1 MFVDNNLTWSDHI
14 KHLTKKIASS
24 IWLLSKIKKFLSQD
38 HRVQFYKSYIQPHI
52 DFCSIVW
59 GSSSES
65 NKLKI
70 FKLQKRACKVILD
83 FNVDDPNE
91 AMNSLKIMSIYDR
104 LYLRKAKFMFKIF
117 NNVAPAYI
125 SESFTLRNNVN
136 TSINLRSSSAGC
148 FIPPKPRT
156 EYFKHSMR
164 YSGCLVWNSL
174 PEEIKSAQTIDTFH
188 SRCLDVLKK
197 SGKYPCG
204 VCQSGVGSSNAV
216 FCGGCKRWVHKKCS
230 GIKGPLR
237 PDPEF
242 RCARCLGTA
251 RAIDE
256 REVSE
261 VEVGNEKLEVVPE
274 FCYLGD
280 ILSAGGGCELA
291 AITRCKCAWG
301 KFRQLL
307 PLLTNR
313 HLPVLTRGKV
323 YSSCVRSVML
333 HAAET
338 WAMKVDTLNRLRRN
352 DRAMIR
358 WICNVRAK
366 DEVSSDSLLT
376 KLGIQDL
383 DVVLRTSRMRW
394 FGHVER
400 STGWIAEVRKLN
412 VVAQKR
418 SGRPRKSWDEVLEND
433 RKKLG
438 MDSADPQNRSE
449 WRGRLRERLV
459 KKPNPR

>member
-1 MFVDNNLTWSDHI
+1 MEDRDGEKGL
-14 KHLTKKIASS
+14 
-24 IWLLSKIKKFLSQD
+24 
-38 HRVQFYKSYIQPHI
+38 RVNMGKT
-52 DFCSIVW
+52 
-59 GSSSES
+59 
-65 NKLKI
+65 
-70 FKLQKRACKVILD
+70 
-83 FNVDDPNE
+83 
-91 AMNSLKIMSIYDR
+91 KIM
-104 LYLRKAKFMFKIF
+104 
-117 NNVAPAYI
+117 
-125 SESFTLRNNVN
+125 ESG
-136 TSINLRSSSAGC
+136 IN
-148 FIPPKPRT
+148 
-156 EYFKHSMR
+156 
-164 YSGCLVWNSL
+164 
-174 PEEIKSAQTIDTFH
+174 
-188 SRCLDVLKK
+188 LDVLKK

-204 VCQSGVGSSNAV
+204 VCQSGVGSSNAI

-261 VEVGNEKLEVVPE
+261 VEVGNVKLEVVPE

-280 ILSAGGGCELA
+280 MLSAGGGCELA

-313 HLPVLTRGKV
+313 HLLLLTRGKV

-400 STGWIAEVRKLN
+400 STGWIAGVRKLN

-449 WRGRLRERLV
+449 WRGRLRERLE